1 MKKIIAYIKRQI
13 EIIRYS
19 PSRDFREIMG
29 KVLGERE
36 EES

>member
-1 MKKIIAYIKRQI
+1 MNKIIAWIKRQI

-19 PSRDFREIMG
+19 PSRNFSEILG
-29 KVLGERE
+29 KALGERE